1 MTASVCLLALSHL
14 STRQTWSSCSFTCAP
29 DEMSSTSIS
38 AFAPDAAAATGCTL
52 PGSEH
57 RLGSALLSSSWRAQL
72 RCPNSA
78 HAASADMRTSRSRSK
93 SLHSCWFSR
102 TASALATGG
111 REVTRSSH
119 SVRCSN
125 SLGSRRQ
132 LSLKCRMARET
143 FKHAS
148 TCAPRARRKA
158 THGALPA
165 RQLTLRHQVQS
176 YSVSTAVTV
185 AEHHKTSCAS
195 GCPLGCS
202 KS

>member
-1 MTASVCLLALSHL
+1 MFGTLSAL
-14 STRQTWSSCSFTCAP
+14 
-29 DEMSSTSIS
+29 
-38 AFAPDAAAATGCTL
+38 
-52 PGSEH
+52 
-57 RLGSALLSSSWRAQL
+57 LGSALLSSSWRAQL

-102 TASALATGG
+102 TASA
-111 REVTRSSH
+111 H
-119 SVRCSN
+119 CVRCSN

-132 LSLKCRMARET
+132 LSLKRRMARET